1 MTSQEIKQNAI
12 YVINKVITLKY
23 NVANGCYSDRT
34 ELAKQEARLEGIKN
48 WATQNNMLQD
58 IKHYLNSKN
67 WGMGVH
73 FYATEVQKYFCN

>member
-1 MTSQEIKQNAI
+1 MTTQEIKQSAI

-48 WATQNNMLQD
+48 W
-58 IKHYLNSKN
+58 
-67 WGMGVH
+67 GMGVH
-73 FYATEVQKYFCN
+73 FYATEVQKYFSN